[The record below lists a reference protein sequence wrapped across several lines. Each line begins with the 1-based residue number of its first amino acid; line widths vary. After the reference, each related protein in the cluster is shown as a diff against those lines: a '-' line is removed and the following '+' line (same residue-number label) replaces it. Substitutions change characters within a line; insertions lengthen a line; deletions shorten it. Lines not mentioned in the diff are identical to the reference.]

1 MSTSPIRFATTPVFD
16 RRLQGSAIG
25 RAAAD
30 EAWVLR
36 SIPWLAMTLVAG
48 WVATGMAFD
57 SAQWGDHFEQFTWA
71 HSVEWG
77 YHKHP
82 PLPTWLLAAAI
93 GVFGPSPAWPSVLAA
108 ACAIGN
114 AGFTFA
120 IARRLLGP
128 GVAGL
133 ALLLWGLQQPFSARA
148 NLFNHNTVL
157 MVAVSA
163 TAWCVL
169 RALASERRARG
180 WWLATGLA
188 AGAAMLAKY
197 QAVLPLA
204 GIVLALA
211 LDGRLADLRVRRGL
225 ACAVLVAAALFAPH
239 FAWMVEHRF
248 GTLDY
253 AMQHGQTLDGPGRA
267 WNVVSFLAQQIRLVF
282 PALLFAGLLALL
294 PGPAADPER
303 RAGEAAAAQTRR
315 AWLTGLLVFPLLATV
330 ATGPLLGIALQN
342 HWGYQALQFG
352 ALWLAWRVRRHA
364 VVAGP
369 AWIGLALLLHAVFLA
384 VTVLPAANSGGS
396 ARIDSRYPAQAL
408 ADAVRRDWKDS
419 SLCPLSIVVGPSFEA
434 GMVSVYGDGR
444 ARVLED
450 GDFTKSPWIT
460 PDQLLRMGATYISTS
475 ASRLPLAGATRVGSI
490 DVGGVAP
497 LGNSRIYWAIVP
509 PETCAVDAGSGE

>member
-1 MSTSPIRFATTPVFD
+1 MSTSPFRFAAAAVAD

-25 RAAAD
+25 SAAAD

-36 SIPWLAMTLVAG
+36 SMPWLAMALVAC
-48 WVATGMAFD
+48 WAAAGMAFE

-93 GVFGPSPAWPSVLAA
+93 GLFGPSPAWPSVLAA
-108 ACAIGN
+108 SCAIGT

-128 GVAGL
+128 GVAAL

-157 MVAVSA
+157 MLTVSA

-169 RALASERRARG
+169 RALASERRAPG

-211 LDGRLADLRVRRGL
+211 LDGRLADRRVRRGL
-225 ACAVLVAAALFAPH
+225 ACAALVVAALVAPH
-239 FAWMVEHRF
+239 VAWLVEHRF

-267 WNVVSFLAQQIRLVF
+267 WNVVSFLAQQVRLVA
-282 PALLFAGLLALL
+282 PALLFAGLLLLL
-294 PGPAADPER
+294 PAAGRPER

-330 ATGPLLGIALQN
+330 GTGPLLGIGLQN

-352 ALWLAWRVRRHA
+352 SLWLAWRVHRHA
-364 VVAGP
+364 VFAAP

-408 ADAVRRDWKDS
+408 ADAVRRDWQES
-419 SLCPLSIVVGPSFEA
+419 STCPLSIVVGPSFEA
-434 GMVSVYGDGR
+434 GLVSVYDGGR

-450 GDFTKSPWIT
+450 GDFAKSPWIT
-460 PDQLLRMGATYISTS
+460 PDQLLRMGAAYISTS
-475 ASRLPLAGATRVGSI
+475 ASGLPLAGVASFGSI
-490 DVGGVAP
+490 DVGSSAP

-509 PETCAVDAGSGE
+509 PETCAVEPGSGE

>member
-1 MSTSPIRFATTPVFD
+1 MSTSPIRFVAAPVAD
-16 RRLQGSAIG
+16 GYLQVSTIG
-25 RAAAD
+25 GPAGD

-36 SIPWLAMTLVAG
+36 SMPWLAMALVVC
-48 WVATGMAFD
+48 WVAAGMAFD

-93 GVFGPSPAWPSVLAA
+93 GVFGPSPVWPPVLAA
-108 ACAIGN
+108 SCAIGS

-128 GVAGL
+128 GVAAL

-148 NLFNHNTVL
+148 NLLNHNTVL
-157 MVAVSA
+157 MLAVSA

-169 RALASERRARG
+169 RALASERRAPG
-180 WWLATGLA
+180 WWLATGVA

-197 QAVLPLA
+197 QAVVPLA

-211 LDGRLADLRVRRGL
+211 LDGRLADFRVRRGL
-225 ACAVLVAAALFAPH
+225 VCSALVVATFFAPH
-239 FAWMVEHRF
+239 FAWLVEHRF

-253 AMQHGQTLDGPGRA
+253 AMQHGQKLDGPERA
-267 WNVVSFLAQQIRLVF
+267 WNVVSFLAQQVRLVL
-282 PALLFAGLLALL
+282 PALLFAGLLVLF
-294 PGPAADPER
+294 PGPVARPER
-303 RAGEAAAAQTRR
+303 LGGEATAEQTRR
-315 AWLTGLLVFPLLATV
+315 AWLTGLLLFPLLATV
-330 ATGPLLGIALQN
+330 ATGPLLGIGLQN

-352 ALWLAWRVRRHA
+352 ALWLAWRVRQHA

-384 VTVLPAANSGGS
+384 VTMLPAANSGGS

-408 ADAVRRDWKDS
+408 ADAVQRDWQDRS
-419 SLCPLSIVVGPSFEA
+419 ICPLSIVVGPSFEA
-434 GMVSVYGDGR
+434 GLVSVYDGGR
-444 ARVLED
+444 ALVLED
-450 GDFTKSPWIT
+450 GDFAKSPWIT
-460 PDQLLRMGATYISTS
+460 PDQLLRMGAAYISTS
-475 ASRLPLAGATRVGSI
+475 ASRLPLAGVASVGSI
-490 DVGGVAP
+490 DVGSAAP
-497 LGNSRIYWAIVP
+497 PGRRRIYWAIVP